1 MDLQASWSSRAL
13 EHITPQSSALCGVVP
28 VLALFLLQRCFT
40 FGDLLCSKEEQ
51 CGVEAKQSSSLLRL
65 LPYWPL
71 YVSSGRASEALLTEP
86 GHMQFFLLHS
96 VHKFVPSG
104 NTVGPLQVS
113 FLARRQKISSSKS
126 ANSCS
131 RSDSSLPTTKAVMEL
146 PLPPDAILP
155 HHKPFSPFQLT
166 WEQCYGMRH
175 GPMRS
180 VQIKLTMTEQER
192 KCDVQGQGN
201 GAVYQEQMTF

>member
-113 FLARRQKISSSKS
+113 FLARRQNISSSKS

-131 RSDSSLPTTKAVMEL
+131 RSVFLLQKQWWKC
-146 PLPPDAILP
+146 
-155 HHKPFSPFQLT
+155 HFHQKPFSPFQLA

-180 VQIKLTMTEQER
+180 VQIKSTEQER
-192 KCDVQGQGN
+192 KWCSVSGTDDVL
-201 GAVYQEQMTF
+201 V